1 MHPTDTLLTFSAS
14 ALATPLLVALLVAA
28 AALVVRGLLA
38 PYLVRIGLRN
48 APRRLL
54 RAALIV
60 FGLMLAT
67 TFVASSLA
75 IDDTISLAVRTVAVY
90 DLGRIDE
97 DVVGGSGLLNS
108 YPLAS
113 ASLVE
118 QALAHHPEVVGVAPT
133 LVVTNTLV
141 ADETAREV
149 RGGAAAIGMRPDNAG
164 VLGALRDTTTGAPRS
179 LLALGPQDVYL
190 NRRLAADLNARPGD
204 TVALYSVAW
213 PGQRFRFHV
222 RAIVTGGL
230 LGDAPAITLALPAL
244 QRAAAAPESIN
255 HIYIANAGD
264 GLSGVGRSDAIA
276 DAVSAQLPGDLR
288 VVEVKLNGVN
298 FALQAQRLF
307 GRILTL
313 YTLFAF
319 AIGLLLIFLIFTLLA
334 AERRSELGMARALGM
349 RRGQV
354 ISMLLFEGAGYDVVA
369 AALGVLVGLGL
380 GAIILQVV
388 SPTLKR
394 IGFPIQFALSPTSMF
409 VAFALGLLF
418 TLLTIAL
425 AAWTVSHM
433 TIAAALRDLP
443 EPPAA
448 EPTLL
453 ALARGA
459 FAPTRAPTRVTPLTL
474 GRAWGA
480 LLWALIARGP
490 IPLAIG
496 YWLLRRGVAQADA
509 LMFSLGLTLAV
520 TGLTLL
526 ARRLALGLVA
536 LRYRREPR
544 RALAMLAREALRA
557 DRLCALVIGAS
568 VALYWSLPFDALV
581 GVLGL
586 PRFTGGIEIFFI
598 AGVMM
603 VFGCVLALAP
613 NLDLALAPL
622 RWLVARLGRL
632 RHITRIALVYPSQQ
646 RFRTGIGLALFSL
659 VVFTMVIMECISAS
673 TTKNYDNLP
682 AQAANYDIVG
692 QPLFSPIGGVQGA
705 LNQLRRAA
713 PATAATVTAMGEA
726 TPLPLGVL
734 QPSAARAMWRFYP
747 ASELQ
752 GSLLDGVGFSLA
764 ARAPGFTSDAQ
775 VWQAVRDHPGD
786 VVIDA
791 SALSAADDAILGL
804 TPAPAASAAQ
814 FTGPPIGAG
823 LQGASNFESLTGQ
836 QAAQDVSAQL
846 AQGAGG
852 LNILSFLLTN
862 QDALRD
868 LSIHLSDVA
877 RGPASIAP
885 TTLWVADLRGGP
897 PTKLTI
903 VGIVENSRGQSY
915 GLMGSPRTFAPV
927 EQGRPSLGNEYYYFK
942 LAPGTDAHAS
952 AFAIGSALID
962 HGFETTVLQD
972 ALLDSTGA
980 RVFISRALVGLVGL
994 TLLVG
999 MAALAVTGSRA
1010 VVERRQQI
1018 GMLRA
1023 LGFHRAHVQL
1033 IFLIESLLVG
1043 VAGVAFG
1050 LALGLILCRNIFA
1063 VDFFEQYQSG
1073 LALVVP
1079 WRDLVTICGAA
1090 LVASLIAAMLPAWQA
1105 GRIAPADA
1113 LRYE

>member
-1 MHPTDTLLTFSAS
+1 MNPTDTLLTFSPG
-14 ALATPLLVALLVAA
+14 ALAHPLLIALGVAALALLGR
-28 AALVVRGLLA
+28 AALTPHLA
-38 PYLVRIGLRN
+38 RIGLRN

-54 RAALIV
+54 RATLII

-75 IDDTISLAVRTVAVY
+75 IDDTITLAVRTVAVY
-90 DLGRIDE
+90 DLGRVDE
-97 DVVGGSGLLNS
+97 DIIGGTGPLDSFPQVMATLVTGALNGDRRVAGIA
-108 YPLAS
+108 P
-113 ASLVE
+113 
-118 QALAHHPEVVGVAPT
+118 ALVAP
-133 LVVTNTLV
+133 NTLV
-141 ADETAREV
+141 ADETARQV
-149 RGGAAAIGMRPDNAG
+149 RGGVSAIGMQPDDAG
-164 VLGALRDTTTGAPRS
+164 VLGALTDTASGAPRP
-179 LLALGPQDVYL
+179 LQALGARDVYL
-190 NRRLAADLNARPGD
+190 NRSLAATLNAHVGD
-204 TVALYSVAW
+204 HLTLYSIAW
-213 PGQRFRFHV
+213 PRQRFSFQV
-222 RAIVTGGL
+222 RAIVAGGP
-230 LGDAPAITLALPAL
+230 LGDAPAIVLPLTSL
-244 QRAAAAPESIN
+244 QQAADAPDAIN
-255 HIYIANAGD
+255 HIYVANAGN
-264 GLSGVGRSDAIA
+264 GLSGVGSSDSITSKI
-276 DAVSAQLPGDLR
+276 DARLPGSMR
-288 VVEVKLNGVN
+288 VIEVKQNGVN
-298 FALQAQRLF
+298 FAVQAQRLF

-349 RRGQV
+349 RRGHIV
-354 ISMLLFEGAGYDVVA
+354 WMLLFEGAAYDVA
-369 AALGVLVGLGL
+369 AATVGVLAGLGL
-380 GAIILQVV
+380 GAVILRVI
-388 SPTLKR
+388 SPTLQR
-394 IGFPIQFALSPTSMF
+394 IGFPIQFDLSPTSML

-418 TLLTIAL
+418 TLITISA
-425 AAWTVSHM
+425 AAWTVSRM

-448 EPTLL
+448 APSLL
-453 ALARGA
+453 RLARA
-459 FAPTRAPTRVTPLTL
+459 ALLPTRMAPLAI
-474 GRAWGA
+474 GRAWSA
-480 LLWALIARGP
+480 LLWALVARGP
-490 IPLAIG
+490 APLVAG
-496 YWLLRRGVAQADA
+496 YWLLMRGVERADA
-509 LMFSLGLTLAV
+509 LFFSIGLTLVV

-526 ARRLALGLVA
+526 ARSLALGLVA

-544 RALAMLAREALRA
+544 LALARLARASLLSE
-557 DRLCALVIGAS
+557 RLSALVIGAS

-613 NLDLALAPL
+613 NLDLLLAPL
-622 RWLVARLGRL
+622 RWLAARLGGL
-632 RHITRIALVYPSQQ
+632 RHIARIALVYPSQQ

-659 VVFTMVIMECISAS
+659 VVFTMVVMDCIAAS
-673 TTKNYDNLP
+673 TTQNYDNLP
-682 AQAANYDIVG
+682 AQVANYDVVG
-692 QPLFSPIGGVQGA
+692 QPLFSPIGGTRAA
-705 LNQLRRAA
+705 LNQVRRAD
-713 PATAATVTAMGEA
+713 PATAASITDVGEA

-734 QPSAARAMWRFYP
+734 QPSASRAMWRFYP
-747 ASELQ
+747 ASELR

-764 ARAPGFTSDAQ
+764 ACASGFTSDAQ

-791 SALSAADDAILGL
+791 SALTPADARLLGL
-804 TPAPAASAAQ
+804 TPAPPATPAQ

-823 LQGASNFESLTGQ
+823 LPGASTFDSLAGQ
-836 QAAQDVSAQL
+836 RLAQDVSPQL
-846 AQGAGG
+846 ERGAGG
-852 LNILSFLLTN
+852 LTVLSALLSDQGELT
-862 QDALRD
+862 DFA
-868 LSIHLSDVA
+868 IHLSDVA
-877 RGPASIAP
+877 RGPGSIAP

-903 VGIVENSRGQSY
+903 VGIVANTHGQSY
-915 GLMGSPRTFAPV
+915 GLMGSPQTFAPV
-927 EQGRPSLGNEYYYFK
+927 EQGRAPLGNDYYYFK
-942 LAPGTDAHAS
+942 LAPGTDAHAAS
-952 AFAIGSALID
+952 LAIGSALMD
-962 HGFETTVLQD
+962 NGFETTVLQD
-972 ALLDSTGA
+972 ALLDSNGA
-980 RVFISRALVGLVGL
+980 RIFISRALVGLVGL

-1043 VAGVAFG
+1043 AVGVGFG

-1073 LALVVP
+1073 LTLVVP
-1079 WRDLVTICGAA
+1079 WRDLAIISGAA
-1090 LVASLIAAMLPAWQA
+1090 LVASLCAAALPAWQA

>member
-1 MHPTDTLLTFSAS
+1 MHPSDTLLTFSAG
-14 ALATPLLVALLVAA
+14 ALARPLLVALVVA
-28 AALVVRGLLA
+28 VVVLIARGLLA
-38 PYLVRIGLRN
+38 PYLARIGLRN

-75 IDDTISLAVRTVAVY
+75 IDDTITLAVRTVAVY
-90 DLGRIDE
+90 NLGRVDE
-97 DVVGGSGLLNS
+97 DVIGGSGALNT
-108 YPLAS
+108 YPLAA
-113 ASLVE
+113 ASLVRS
-118 QALAHHPEVVGVAPT
+118 QLKRNPAVAGVAPT
-133 LVVTNTLV
+133 LVVPNTLV

-149 RGGAAAIGMRPDNAG
+149 RGGVSAIGMLASDAG
-164 VLGALRDTTTGAPRS
+164 ALGALTDTTTGAPRS
-179 LLALGPQDVYL
+179 FQALGPQDVYL
-190 NRRLAADLNARPGD
+190 NRTLAADLNARVGD
-204 TVALYSVAW
+204 SVALYSVAW
-213 PGQRFRFHV
+213 PGQRFWFHV
-222 RAIVTGGL
+222 RAIVKGGP
-230 LGDAPAITLALPAL
+230 LGDAPAITLALPSL
-244 QRAAAAPESIN
+244 QQAASAPESIN

-264 GLSGVGRSDAIA
+264 GLSGVSHSDAIA
-276 DAVSAQLPGDLR
+276 GAVNAELPGNLR
-288 VVEVKLNGVN
+288 VIEVKQIGVN

-319 AIGLLLIFLIFTLLA
+319 AIGLLLIFLIFALLA

-349 RRGQV
+349 RRGHV
-354 ISMLLFEGAGYDVVA
+354 VSMLLFEGASYDVVA
-369 AALGVLVGLGL
+369 AALGVLSGLGL
-380 GAIILQVV
+380 GAIILQVL

-425 AAWTVSHM
+425 AAWTVSRM
-433 TIAAALRDLP
+433 AIAAALRDLP

-448 EPTLL
+448 APSLL
-453 ALARGA
+453 SLVRAA
-459 FAPTRAPTRVTPLTL
+459 FAPERLTPLAL
-474 GRAWGA
+474 GRAWSA
-480 LLWALIARGP
+480 LLWALVARGP
-490 IPLAIG
+490 APLLVG
-496 YWLLRRGVAQADA
+496 YWLLRRGVARADA
-509 LMFSLGLTLAV
+509 LYFSLGLTLMV

-526 ARRLALGLVA
+526 ARSLALGVVA

-544 RALAMLAREALRA
+544 LAMAAVVRASAPA
-557 DRLCALVIGAS
+557 DRLCALAIGAS

-622 RWLVARLGRL
+622 GWLATWVGRL
-632 RHITRIALVYPSQQ
+632 RHITRIALVYPAQQ
-646 RFRTGIGLALFSL
+646 RFRTGVGLSLFSL
-659 VVFTMVIMECISAS
+659 VVFTMVVMECIAAS
-673 TTKNYDNLP
+673 TTRTYDNLP
-682 AQAANYDIVG
+682 AQAANYDILG
-692 QPLFSPIGGVQGA
+692 QPLFSPVDGIQGVMRQV
-705 LNQLRRAA
+705 RRAA
-713 PATAATVTAMGEA
+713 PATAADVTAVGEA

-734 QPSAARAMWRFYP
+734 QPSAARAMWRFFP

-764 ARAPGFTSDAQ
+764 ARAPGYSSDAQ

-786 VVIDA
+786 VVIDT
-791 SALSAADDAILGL
+791 SALSQSDAAMLGV
-804 TPAPAASAAQ
+804 TPAPSATAEQ
-814 FTGPPIGAG
+814 FTGPPIGAS
-823 LQGASNFESLTGQ
+823 LSGASSFESLAGQ
-836 QAAQDVSAQL
+836 QAAQDVGAQL
-846 AQGAGG
+846 ADGAGG
-852 LNILSFLLTN
+852 LNVLSVVLSN
-862 QDALRD
+862 QDELRD
-868 LSIHLSDVA
+868 YSIHLSGMA
-877 RGPASIAP
+877 TGPATIAP

-897 PTKLTI
+897 PTKLTVI
-903 VGIVENSRGQSY
+903 GVVENSRGQSY

-927 EQGRPSLGNEYYYFK
+927 EQGRPSLGSDYYYFK
-942 LAPGTDAHAS
+942 LAPGTDAHA
-952 AFAIGSALID
+952 AAYAIGAALID
-962 HGFETTVLQD
+962 HGFETTALQD

-1043 VAGVAFG
+1043 VAGMVFG
-1050 LALGLILCRNIFA
+1050 LALGLVLCRNIFA

-1073 LALVVP
+1073 LSLVIP
-1079 WRDLVTICGAA
+1079 WRDLMVICGAA
-1090 LVASLIAAMLPAWQA
+1090 LAASVVAALLPAWQA
-1105 GRIAPADA
+1105 GRISPADA